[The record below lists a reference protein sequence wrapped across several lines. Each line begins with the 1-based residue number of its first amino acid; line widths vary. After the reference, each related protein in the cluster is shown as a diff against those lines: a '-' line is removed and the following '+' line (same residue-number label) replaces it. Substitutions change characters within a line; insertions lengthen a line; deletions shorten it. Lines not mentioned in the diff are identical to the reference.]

1 MTSKFRIVALLEA
14 VSFLALLGATIFHRV
29 LDGSDA
35 GVNVLGPIHG
45 MLFLAYVLLA
55 LLIRDEQGWSVGQ
68 TILVLVLS
76 ALPFGAVYVH
86 NKMVRDL
93 APATTPAS

>member
-14 VSFLALLGATIFHRV
+14 VSLLALFAAAIFHRV
-29 LDGSDA
+29 FDGSDV
-35 GVNVLGPIHG
+35 GVSVLGLPHG
-45 MLFLAYVLLA
+45 LLFLAYALLA
-55 LLIRDEQGWSVGQ
+55 LLIREEQGWSVGQ

-86 NKMVRDL
+86 TKMVREPAS
-93 APATTPAS
+93 APA

>member
-86 NKMVRDL
+86 NKMVRE
-93 APATTPAS
+93 PAQTRA

>member
-14 VSFLALLGATIFHRV
+14 VSFLALLAATIFHRA

-55 LLIRDEQGWSVGQ
+55 LLIREEQGWSVGQ

-86 NKMVRDL
+86 NKMVRDP
-93 APATTPAS
+93 APAAA

>member
-14 VSFLALLGATIFHRV
+14 VSYLALLSATIFYRV
-29 LDGSDA
+29 LDGSHA
-35 GVNVLGPIHG
+35 GVSVMGPIHG

-55 LLIRDEQGWSVGQ
+55 LLIREEQGWTVGQ

-86 NKMVRDL
+86 NKMVREP
-93 APATTPAS
+93 APTTA

>member
-1 MTSKFRIVALLEA
+1 MTSKFRIVALIEA
-14 VSFLALLGATIFHRV
+14 ISFLALLAATIFHRV

-55 LLIRDEQGWSVGQ
+55 LLVREEQGWSVGQ
-68 TILVLVLS
+68 TLIVIVAS
-76 ALPFGAVYVH
+76 AIPFGAFVV
-86 NKMVRDL
+86 NAKMVRD
-93 APATTPAS
+93 PAGTTA

>member
-14 VSFLALLGATIFHRV
+14 VSFLALLAATIFHRV
-29 LDGSDA
+29 LDGSDV
-35 GVNVLGPIHG
+35 GVSVLGPIHG

-55 LLIRDEQGWSVGQ
+55 LLVREEQGWSVGQ

-86 NKMVRDL
+86 NKMVRE
-93 APATTPAS
+93 PASTTA